1 MSGVTGFSHLEYV
14 FAAAEVLKNSPDH
27 RATSDD
33 IKEAIRKVA
42 KERLHQ
48 WLIKVGWRLDEQH
61 LPNKIIDDCLQA
73 LKKWKLVKQEG
84 MYIKATDE
92 ILLMGELLEKKQD
105 IDARRILLNSILRSN
120 KELPFHPS
128 NILINIRNSGPEHKI
143 KMVFSGI
150 TEKVEQN
157 GRRKRKSITLEEMSM
172 EIPFITESGVALD
185 DGFFVK
191 EKLQT
196 NFRAFDVMRD
206 WGVFFELLDY
216 RSLEPGT
223 MNNLLSKYA
232 SPNYFDEL
240 AKKYGCKSVHIE
252 RPKQMVYLT
261 VRIASLSEL
270 MDVHRDELNKPN
282 LNDFAQRCIKEILSE
297 LNLTTHEE
305 ISAEKIIE
313 SGLRRG
319 ISFVSDGPNVY
330 GFIEKESL
338 NLINPYRTYAL
349 MHPKVTLEDFKTCV
363 EKIHDKLSNGR
374 PSVPVWV
381 GDLAELVCA
390 ELRIPES
397 LFEELLLK
405 LKLAGKVFFHKAPM
419 FIAGVKRRRRLP
431 IVDETG
437 RSYHMVSLR

>member
-1 MSGVTGFSHLEYV
+1 MSSVTGFSHLEYV
-14 FAAAEVLKNSPDH
+14 FAAAEVLRNSPDH

-33 IKEAIRKVA
+33 IKEAIKKVA

-48 WLIKVGWRLDEQH
+48 WLIKVGWRFGEQH
-61 LPNKIIDDCLQA
+61 LPKKIIDDCLQA

-92 ILLMGELLEKKQD
+92 ILFIGELLEKKQD
-105 IDARRILLNSILRSN
+105 IDARRMLLNSIWCSS

-128 NILINIRNSGPEHKI
+128 NILMKIRDSGPEHKI

-150 TEKVEQN
+150 PEKVEEN
-157 GRRKRKSITLEEMSM
+157 GRRKCITLEEMSM

-185 DGFFVK
+185 DGSFVK
-191 EKLQT
+191 EKLRT

-232 SPNYFDEL
+232 SPNYLDEL
-240 AKKYGCKSVHIE
+240 AKKHGCKSVRIE

-282 LNDFAQRCIKEILSE
+282 LNDFAQSCIKEILSE
-297 LNLTTHEE
+297 LNFTTHEE
-305 ISAEKIIE
+305 ISVEKIIE
-313 SGLRRG
+313 SGLSKG
-319 ISFVSDGPNVY
+319 IFFVSDGPDVY
-330 GFIEKESL
+330 GFIGKDSF
-338 NLINPYRTYAL
+338 NLINPHRTYAL
-349 MHPKVTLEDFKTCV
+349 MRPKVTLEDFKACV
-363 EKIHDKLSNGR
+363 NKIHDKLSNGR
-374 PSVPVWV
+374 PMVPVWI

-397 LFEELLLK
+397 LFKELLLK
-405 LKLAGKVFFHKAPM
+405 LKLMGAVFFHKAPM

-437 RSYHMVSLR
+437 RSYQMVSLR